1 MKNQIIGPD
10 KDWIC
15 DECSLTHASKKS
27 KTQSA
32 VDGEEH
38 AAAKSASKV
47 SKSGSKVSKSAS
59 RASKSASTSADAAGS
74 SDNPGT
80 ASED

>member
-1 MKNQIIGPD
+1 MKNQITGPD

-38 AAAKSASKV
+38 AAAKFA
-47 SKSGSKVSKSAS
+47 SKVSKSAS

-74 SDNPGT
+74 SDKPDT